1 MASWCWRITAKLRL
15 NGGQVGQKNIDM
27 LLSRAEIEQEFSGFE
42 IVLSRELEREMIEG
56 RFHTGLASVVQFIGR
71 KRAD

>member
-1 MASWCWRITAKLRL
+1 MVLEGYSKAQIDRGT
-15 NGGQVGQKNIDM
+15 GGPKDIDM

-42 IVLSRELEREMIEG
+42 IVLSRELEREVIEG
-56 RFHTGLASVVQFIGR
+56 SFHTGLASVVQFIGR